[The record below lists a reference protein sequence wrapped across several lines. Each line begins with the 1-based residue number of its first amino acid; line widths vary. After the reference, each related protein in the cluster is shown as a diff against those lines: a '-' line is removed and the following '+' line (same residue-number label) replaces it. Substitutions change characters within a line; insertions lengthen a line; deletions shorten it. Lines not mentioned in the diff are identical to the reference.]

1 MKINYYK
8 KFINIIPLK
17 YKYLFVLF
25 ILVLIIGLFFQLVG
39 ISLLIPL
46 SSTFFGNSN
55 FESIKYLEVIKNIF
69 PALDQFSN
77 FFLYLTFTVVFIIVS
92 NLVFL
97 LSAYL
102 SSSISFSIERDIK
115 IMLYKHYLHGD
126 YLNFFKT
133 ETSDLLSLL
142 INETQRVSSQVLM
155 PLADII
161 SRLFILSGILSY
173 LIYLMPKEYFLGIV
187 LFFFLYFFFF
197 ILIKKRIQLNNI
209 ILSSENKQLVKI
221 TNNLFKSFKE
231 IKIYCLENNIL
242 NKIILSAE
250 KIKEIKFFTNFF
262 SNFPRYLIEIILFLL
277 IYFLIFFQENTVN
290 IFIEKYLLVII
301 YCLFK
306 VLPSIQ
312 GVFSLLFVVNS
323 NLNSVDEIFYQLK
336 KSKFSNKNIN
346 LINTDN
352 KFNIFNSLKLKN
364 ISFKFNKKIILNNI
378 NIEILNG
385 DKIGI
390 EGESGSGKSTLINI
404 ISGLLKKN
412 SGKIY
417 LNNKEIN
424 SQKLLNFS
432 RFNIGYIS
440 QNPSILEGTIK
451 ENIILDK
458 EYNKEYFYK
467 CIEISGL
474 KFVLKNLK
482 GFDQKIHGSNSNL
495 SGGQIQRVLIARAL
509 YRKPKLIF
517 IDEGFSQLD
526 KTSEIEIL
534 NKMLKIQNITI
545 IMIYHKISNKA
556 FLNKI
561 YKFNNKKIILK
572 KND

>member
-92 NLVFL
+92 NLIFL

-142 INETQRVSSQVLM
+142 TNETQRVSSQVLM

-197 ILIKKRIQLNNI
+197 
-209 ILSSENKQLVKI
+209 
-221 TNNLFKSFKE
+221 
-231 IKIYCLENNIL
+231 Y
-242 NKIILSAE
+242 
-250 KIKEIKFFTNFF
+250 
-262 SNFPRYLIEIILFLL
+262 
-277 IYFLIFFQENTVN
+277 
-290 IFIEKYLLVII
+290 
-301 YCLFK
+301 
-306 VLPSIQ
+306 
-312 GVFSLLFVVNS
+312 
-323 NLNSVDEIFYQLK
+323 
-336 KSKFSNKNIN
+336 
-346 LINTDN
+346 
-352 KFNIFNSLKLKN
+352 
-364 ISFKFNKKIILNNI
+364 FNKK
-378 NIEILNG
+378 
-385 DKIGI
+385 
-390 EGESGSGKSTLINI
+390 
-404 ISGLLKKN
+404 KN
-412 SGKIY
+412 TT
-417 LNNKEIN
+417 
-424 SQKLLNFS
+424 Q
-432 RFNIGYIS
+432 
-440 QNPSILEGTIK
+440 
-451 ENIILDK
+451 
-458 EYNKEYFYK
+458 
-467 CIEISGL
+467 
-474 KFVLKNLK
+474 
-482 GFDQKIHGSNSNL
+482 
-495 SGGQIQRVLIARAL
+495 
-509 YRKPKLIF
+509 
-517 IDEGFSQLD
+517 
-526 KTSEIEIL
+526 
-534 NKMLKIQNITI
+534 
-545 IMIYHKISNKA
+545 
-556 FLNKI
+556 
-561 YKFNNKKIILK
+561 
-572 KND
+572 

>member
-92 NLVFL
+92 NLIFL

-115 IMLYKHYLHGD
+115 IMLYKHYLHGY